1 MNFAFTPQSWDEYID
16 WQMQDKKITKK
27 INELL
32 KDILRHPYEGIGKPE
47 ALKNN
52 LSGFWSRRINDKHR
66 IVYRIIDDQCQ
77 IIQCKGHYH
86 DT

>member
-1 MNFAFTPQSWDEYID
+1 MNFSFTPQSWDEYID
-16 WQMQDKKITKK
+16 WQVQDKKIIKK
-27 INELL
+27 INDLL

-66 IVYRIIDDQCQ
+66 LVYRIIDDQCQ
-77 IIQCKGHYH
+77 IIQCKGHY
-86 DT
+86 

>member
-16 WQMQDKKITKK
+16 WQTQDKKITKK

-66 IVYRIIDDQCQ
+66 LVYRIIDDECQ